1 MLERRSIDFNLR
13 ASAND
18 EDTSISIAVF
28 PTKYSL
34 NQNLVP
40 HWPCQTH
47 CLFRL
52 SRNVDEVCPGIR
64 KHDSGG
70 ASAI

>member
-1 MLERRSIDFNLR
+1 MKRINFYLR
-13 ASAND
+13 VSAND
-18 EDTSISIAVF
+18 EGTSISIAVF

-34 NQNLVP
+34 SQNLVP
-40 HWPCQTH
+40 HWPCQIH

-52 SRNVDEVCPGIR
+52 SRNADEVCPGIR
-64 KHDSGG
+64 KPDSGG